1 MAQHSQ
7 AAMTT
12 SRKNPGIIEGYN
24 KNTAYVAQQLW
35 ISIQNN
41 WASIPQYVPE
51 IILFYRDSSLNS
63 TPKNA
68 PVI

>member
-12 SRKNPGIIEGYN
+12 SRKNPGLTEGYN
-24 KNTAYVAQQLW
+24 KNTAYVAPWLW
-35 ISIQNN
+35 LSIQNGELLFLK
-41 WASIPQYVPE
+41 YVPE
-51 IILFYRDSSLNS
+51 IMFFSHDSSLNS